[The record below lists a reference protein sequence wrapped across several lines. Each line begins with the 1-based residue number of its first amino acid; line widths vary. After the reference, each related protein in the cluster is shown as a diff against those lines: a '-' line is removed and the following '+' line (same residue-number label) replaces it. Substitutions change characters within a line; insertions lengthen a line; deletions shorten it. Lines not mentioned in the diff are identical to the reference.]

1 MNKRSTTVLYSS
13 NIINNVLNA
22 RMECAVYS
30 VYSCVP
36 LIAVWGQCEVK
47 CDKVEG
53 YSTSSF
59 ERYGL
64 MPDGTPC
71 VDADYQTTDW
81 EMNYLTRRSGRQ
93 ARCIQGYCQVRY
105 SLYQALLLDV
115 YSSVMSL
122 CIGILNDK

>member
-1 MNKRSTTVLYSS
+1 MCCIKFIQLCS
-13 NIINNVLNA
+13 
-22 RMECAVYS
+22 
-30 VYSCVP
+30 

-59 ERYGL
+59 DRYGL

-115 YSSVMSL
+115 YSSIMSL